1 MYRMLIV
8 DDEKLLLNGLYELFL
23 EAEGHRLEVY
33 KASTALEALRVMSEK
48 RVDILLSDIK
58 MPKMSGLELGD
69 QVKQQWPECKL
80 IFLTGFDQFDYVH
93 HAIKQGAQ
101 NYILKAE
108 GDDAIVEAVRKTIR
122 DLDEEQKMDTL
133 IKQARDIQKKH
144 AEHHRLIYLSD
155 LLEGLQSQEDITPQH
170 LETMGIKLAIDRPFI
185 MCVARL
191 DLVNSS
197 LRARERQL
205 LFTALHTVCVRFLSA
220 YSEFTDVVYNREYYV
235 FFIQSRDHSSKADE
249 QLITF
254 INGSIELIQQ
264 TLEKSTGYTFSFAL
278 TERSIVWSDVVKQFT
293 VLKAFLSRYYDAQK
307 IIVRNNNFTGS
318 ENQDEEEVRGF
329 IEVFHKK
336 ANALETYIESG
347 RRDEVQFILSE
358 LASYAEWEAIDDM
371 RYMEMY
377 CAVALRILTSANKLG
392 LDRDTTVASHMSKLL
407 QPTSILIRKE
417 GIKTLQHILNQFEH
431 YHSSQSSSM
440 RIDILWKINQYI
452 ETHLGGDLSVSNLA
466 EQVYLNPDYLS
477 RMFKQSKGITL
488 TEYIAALRIQRA
500 KELLTDP
507 RNLVQDIAKALGFTS
522 AGYFS
527 RFFKKETGQTPQE
540 FRTS

>member
-1 MYRMLIV
+1 M
-8 DDEKLLLNGLYELFL
+8 
-23 EAEGHRLEVY
+23 
-33 KASTALEALRVMSEK
+33 
-48 RVDILLSDIK
+48 
-58 MPKMSGLELGD
+58 
-69 QVKQQWPECKL
+69 
-80 IFLTGFDQFDYVH
+80 
-93 HAIKQGAQ
+93 
-101 NYILKAE
+101 KAE
-108 GDDAIVEAVRKTIR
+108 GDDAIVAAVRTTIR
-122 DLDEEQKMDTL
+122 DLDEQQKMDTL
-133 IKQARDIQKKH
+133 IKQARDIQKEH

-155 LLEGLQSQEDITPQH
+155 LLEGLQSQEDLTLQH
-170 LETMGIKLAIDRPFI
+170 LEAKGIKLAIDRPFV
-185 MCVARL
+185 MAVSRL
-191 DLVNSS
+191 DLANSS
-197 LRARERQL
+197 LRASEKQL
-205 LFTALHTVCVRFLSA
+205 LFTALHTVCVRFMSP

-235 FFIQSRDHSSKADE
+235 FFIQSRDHSVQADE

-254 INGSIELIQQ
+254 LNGSIELIQQ

-278 TERSIVWSDVVKQFT
+278 TDRSIAWSDVVKQFA
-293 VLKAFLSRYYDAQK
+293 VLKAFLSRYYDAKK

-318 ENQDEEEVRGF
+318 ENHDEEEVRGF

-358 LASYAEWEAIDDM
+358 LSSYAEWEAIDDM

-392 LDRDTTVASHMSKLL
+392 LDRDTAVASHMSKLL
-407 QPTSILIRKE
+407 QPSSILIRKE

-431 YHSSQSSSM
+431 YHSSQSSNM
-440 RIDILWKINQYI
+440 RMDVLWKINQYI

-507 RNLVQDIAKALGFTS
+507 RNLVQDIAKSLGFTS